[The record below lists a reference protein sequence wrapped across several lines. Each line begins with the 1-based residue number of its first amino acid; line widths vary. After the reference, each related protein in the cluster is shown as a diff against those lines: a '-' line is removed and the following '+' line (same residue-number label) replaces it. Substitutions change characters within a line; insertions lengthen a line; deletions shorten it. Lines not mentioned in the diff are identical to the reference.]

1 MGVGIMDNKIF
12 TDKQADM
19 FDERI
24 IADIALRRTL
34 SFRLNFWINICKYP
48 VSHGNY
54 FWNSS
59 PEHRIIAMLGL
70 VAYLKQIPDHLLDN
84 INNKKNYFTVSMV
97 RSLTHVSER
106 KIQRIIKTGLDR
118 KDFILVSTK
127 PHGYQATKQL
137 LTLYESFEKSWIDSQ
152 KQEIKNWKTNN

>member
-1 MGVGIMDNKIF
+1 MGKKTFDNS
-12 TDKQADM
+12 QADM
-19 FDERI
+19 FNERI

-34 SFRLNFWINICKYP
+34 SFRLKFWINICKYP

-54 FWNSS
+54 YWNSS

-70 VAYLKQIPDHLLDN
+70 AAYLNQIPSNLVNDN
-84 INNKKNYFTVSMV
+84 TDKSNYFTVSMV

-106 KIQRIIKTGLDR
+106 KIQRIIKSGLDR
-118 KDFILVSTK
+118 RDFILMQYK

-137 LTLYESFEKSWIDSQ
+137 LSLYEKFEKSWIDSQ
-152 KQEIKNWKTNN
+152 KEEINLWKKK